1 MQKTIHDFLVCPT
14 GILQQDIADLNR
26 QGDKKLKSKLRQ
38 IAFRLKAMDENVL
51 VSITVSRKKGEISY
65 KIDCAKG
72 VKSEEL
78 AHYLDEIIE
87 GICTWKPE
95 VCEET
100 IQSIVGIIPDTDRK
114 FKTSISE

>member
-1 MQKTIHDFLVCPT
+1 MDADTLVE
-14 GILQQDIADLNR
+14 I
-26 QGDKKLKSKLRQ
+26 S
-38 IAFRLKAMDENVL
+38 
-51 VSITVSRKKGEISY
+51 VSRKNGEIVY
-65 KIDCAKG
+65 KVDCAKD

-100 IQSIVGIIPDTDRK
+100 MQSIIGTIVEQRK
-114 FKTSISE
+114 EK

>member
-1 MQKTIHDFLVCPT
+1 MDKDLLV
-14 GILQQDIADLNR
+14 
-26 QGDKKLKSKLRQ
+26 
-38 IAFRLKAMDENVL
+38 E
-51 VSITVSRKKGEISY
+51 ITVSRKKD
-65 KIDCAKG
+65 KIMYRVDCAND

-100 IQSIVGIIPDTDRK
+100 VRSITGQIKNTLQS
-114 FKTSISE
+114 

>member
-1 MQKTIHDFLVCPT
+1 
-14 GILQQDIADLNR
+14 
-26 QGDKKLKSKLRQ
+26 
-38 IAFRLKAMDENVL
+38 MDDNVL
-51 VSITVSRKKGEISY
+51 VTITVSRKKDETVY
-65 KIDCAKG
+65 KVDCAKD

-100 IQSIVGIIPDTDRK
+100 VQSIVGIIREPSRK
-114 FKTSISE
+114 KVI

>member
-1 MQKTIHDFLVCPT
+1 MT
-14 GILQQDIADLNR
+14 
-26 QGDKKLKSKLRQ
+26 
-38 IAFRLKAMDENVL
+38 ENVL
-51 VSITVSRKKGEISY
+51 VTITVSRKKGEVVY
-65 KIDCAKG
+65 KVDCAKE

-100 IQSIVGIIPDTDRK
+100 VKTIVGVIRETKRQK
-114 FKTSISE
+114 

>member
-1 MQKTIHDFLVCPT
+1 M
-14 GILQQDIADLNR
+14 
-26 QGDKKLKSKLRQ
+26 DK
-38 IAFRLKAMDENVL
+38 DVL
-51 VSITVSRKKGEISY
+51 VEITVSRKKD
-65 KIDCAKG
+65 KIMYRVDCAND

-100 IQSIVGIIPDTDRK
+100 VRSITGQIRNALQR
-114 FKTSISE
+114 

>member
-1 MQKTIHDFLVCPT
+1 M
-14 GILQQDIADLNR
+14 N
-26 QGDKKLKSKLRQ
+26 
-38 IAFRLKAMDENVL
+38 ENVL
-51 VSITVSRKKGEISY
+51 VTITVSRKKDEIVY
-65 KIDCAKG
+65 KVDCAKE

-100 IQSIVGIIPDTDRK
+100 VQTIIGVIREPKRQK
-114 FKTSISE
+114 

>member
-1 MQKTIHDFLVCPT
+1 M
-14 GILQQDIADLNR
+14 
-26 QGDKKLKSKLRQ
+26 DK
-38 IAFRLKAMDENVL
+38 DVL
-51 VSITVSRKKGEISY
+51 VEITVSRKKD
-65 KIDCAKG
+65 KIIYRVNCAND

-100 IQSIVGIIPDTDRK
+100 VRSITGQIKNTLQK
-114 FKTSISE
+114 

>member
-1 MQKTIHDFLVCPT
+1 M
-14 GILQQDIADLNR
+14 N
-26 QGDKKLKSKLRQ
+26 
-38 IAFRLKAMDENVL
+38 ENVL
-51 VSITVSRKKGEISY
+51 VTITVSRKKDEIVY
-65 KIDCAKG
+65 KVDCTKE

-100 IQSIVGIIPDTDRK
+100 VKTIVGVIRESK
-114 FKTSISE
+114 RQK

>member
-1 MQKTIHDFLVCPT
+1 
-14 GILQQDIADLNR
+14 
-26 QGDKKLKSKLRQ
+26 
-38 IAFRLKAMDENVL
+38 MDENVL
-51 VSITVSRKKGEISY
+51 VSITVSRKKDEIVY
-65 KIDCAKG
+65 KVDCAKG

-100 IQSIVGIIPDTDRK
+100 IQTIVGTIREPNRK
-114 FKTSISE
+114 K

>member
-1 MQKTIHDFLVCPT
+1 M
-14 GILQQDIADLNR
+14 N
-26 QGDKKLKSKLRQ
+26 
-38 IAFRLKAMDENVL
+38 ENVL
-51 VSITVSRKKGEISY
+51 VTITVSRKKDEVVY
-65 KIDCAKG
+65 KVDCAKE

-100 IQSIVGIIPDTDRK
+100 VQTIVGVIREPKRQK
-114 FKTSISE
+114 

>member
-1 MQKTIHDFLVCPT
+1 MHE
-14 GILQQDIADLNR
+14 IAL
-26 QGDKKLKSKLRQ
+26 KLS
-38 IAFRLKAMDENVL
+38 AMDENVL
-51 VSITVSRKKGEISY
+51 VTITVSRKKDEIVY
-65 KIDCAKG
+65 KVDCAKE

-100 IQSIVGIIPDTDRK
+100 VQTIIGTIRETGRK
-114 FKTSISE
+114 K